1 MASSALENGNRW
13 PYYVASAFLRRI
25 RPNTADYNPCKGDRI
40 YRRYEYTIDLVGRL
54 TEARRV
60 S

>member
-1 MASSALENGNRW
+1 MASSVPESNARW

-25 RPNTADYNPCKGDRI
+25 RPNTSDYNPRKGDRI
-40 YRRYEYTIDLVGRL
+40 YRRYEYTIEVVGRL